1 MKEAQR
7 KYFKKL
13 KAKQVIFY
21 LKDNE
26 LLEYANQ
33 INFQK
38 FVKDNLRKE
47 IKEHGNKNEN
57 TNNL

>member
-13 KAKQVIFY
+13 KSKQVIFY

-47 IKEHGNKNEN
+47 IKEHGNKNKN